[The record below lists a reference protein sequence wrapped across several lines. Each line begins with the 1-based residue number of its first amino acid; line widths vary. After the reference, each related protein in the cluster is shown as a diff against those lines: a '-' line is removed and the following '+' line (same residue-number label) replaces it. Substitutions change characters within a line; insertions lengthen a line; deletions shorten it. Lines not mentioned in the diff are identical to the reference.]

1 MINTSAE
8 ATKRL
13 EQATALTRETIQII
27 DNLIV
32 QHDYQEVASLVAQAA
47 GSLLEAATAL
57 MQSQDEVAME
67 ALGSADDLLD
77 AVYDIIDAETD
88 EE

>member
-13 EQATALTRETIQII
+13 EQAAALTRETVHII

-47 GSLLEAATAL
+47 GRLLEAATAL
-57 MQSQDEVAME
+57 MQSQDEVAMG
-67 ALGSADDLLD
+67 ALESADDLLD

-88 EE
+88 ED